1 MSMISGV
8 QSSAAY
14 LQAVATVTALAPA
27 KPADGTPDAAQD
39 GDSDDKA
46 SAVSGTT
53 QGLTS
58 TRPTDTV
65 GNNVDAFA

>member
-27 KPADGTPDAAQD
+27 KPADAAQD

-46 SAVSGTT
+46 PAVSGTA

-58 TRPTDTV
+58 TKPTDTV

>member
-27 KPADGTPDAAQD
+27 KSTDAAKDD
-39 GDSDDKA
+39 GSDDQTP
-46 SAVSGTT
+46 AVSGTS

-65 GNNVDAFA
+65 GNNVDTFA

>member
-14 LQAVATVTALAPA
+14 LQAVATMTALAPA
-27 KPADGTPDAAQD
+27 RSADAAPDAA
-39 GDSDDKA
+39 SDDGSNGTA
-46 SAVSGTT
+46 STLSGTS

-65 GNNVDAFA
+65 GNNVDTFA